1 MEMAVDTFVAYI
13 GVYPS
18 VESAESDYQLVKDL
32 HNKAGMLDAYDA
44 AVIEKRE
51 DGKVRITKK
60 HETPT
65 RVGGELGL
73 AWPPGSS
80 WRCSRS
86 PPSVVGCSRP
96 RRPVVPYLVQWP
108 GTPPPA

>member
-18 VESAESDYQLVKDL
+18 VESAESEYQLVKDL

-44 AVIEKRE
+44 AVTEKRE
-51 DGKVRITKK
+51 DGKVRITKSMK
-60 HETPT
+60 P
-65 RVGGELGL
+65 RPGWAACAAVGL
-73 AWPPGSS
+73 AWPPGSA

-96 RRPVVPYLVQWP
+96 RLPVGPYSVQWP
-108 GTPPPA
+108 DTP